1 MKTCCLVWEIPVIE
15 GEHYNPIMN
24 VIYMQKAKK
33 FLNQL
38 NRYFQDENM
47 DWKCVLDHSACTY
60 NDIFSSEH
68 QAVIFAPEAK
78 TRQWLYKK
86 EIQAVSIP
94 KYYLDFAEYNEAKLD
109 KIAIF
114 FMNLKNNVQ

>member
-1 MKTCCLVWEIPVIE
+1 MSCFCFRCKNNCLIFTGKNLIISTW
-15 GEHYNPIMN
+15 
-24 VIYMQKAKK
+24 
-33 FLNQL
+33 
-38 NRYFQDENM
+38 
-47 DWKCVLDHSACTY
+47 
-60 NDIFSSEH
+60 IFSGEN

-94 KYYLDFAEYNEAKLD
+94 KYYLDFAEYNEGKLD

-114 FMNLKNNVQ
+114 FMNLKKDVQ

>member
-15 GEHYNPIMN
+15 GERYNPIVN

-38 NRYFQDENM
+38 NRYFQDKNM
-47 DWKCVLDHSACTY
+47 DWKCVLDRSACTY
-60 NDIFSSEH
+60 DEIFSSEH

-94 KYYLDFAEYNEAKLD
+94 KHYLDFAEYNEAKLD

-114 FMNLKNNVQ
+114 FMNLENNVQ

>member
-1 MKTCCLVWEIPVIE
+1 MRFFPVNI
-15 GEHYNPIMN
+15 
-24 VIYMQKAKK
+24 K
-33 FLNQL
+33 QL
-38 NRYFQDENM
+38 F
-47 DWKCVLDHSACTY
+47 
-60 NDIFSSEH
+60 
-68 QAVIFAPEAK
+68 FAPEAK

-114 FMNLKNNVQ
+114 FMNLKNNVTIDFLVMGQ